1 MYEKLK
7 EQNIPTQLLRFEDE
21 GHGVIKR
28 KNVIKQYKI
37 IFEFLKTHLKN

>member
-21 GHGVIKR
+21 GHGVIK